1 MFMTH
6 VSKYRMSTKEI
17 IKYKHKFIFRRIF
30 YKCLKTSLHVENE
43 KLKWGKIFFIIHLET
58 NFMLRNEQ
66 YQFMPNDNDFQIIN
80 AHLRK
85 ACNN

>member
-1 MFMTH
+1 MYLKNDFQEKLTLLITIFLDMFMTH

-43 KLKWGKIFFIIHLET
+43 ILKWGKIFFIIHLET
-58 NFMLRNEQ
+58 NFMLKE
-66 YQFMPNDNDFQIIN
+66 
-80 AHLRK
+80 
-85 ACNN
+85 

>member
-17 IKYKHKFIFRRIF
+17 IKYKHKIIFRRIF

-43 KLKWGKIFFIIHLET
+43 IVKWGKNLFHYSF
-58 NFMLRNEQ
+58 RN
-66 YQFMPNDNDFQIIN
+66 
-80 AHLRK
+80 
-85 ACNN
+85 

>member
-6 VSKYRMSTKEI
+6 VSNYRMSTKEI

-43 KLKWGKIFFIIHLET
+43 ILKWGKIFFIIHLET
-58 NFMLRNEQ
+58 NFMLKE
-66 YQFMPNDNDFQIIN
+66 
-80 AHLRK
+80 
-85 ACNN
+85 

>member
-17 IKYKHKFIFRRIF
+17 IKYKHKIIFRRIF

-43 KLKWGKIFFIIHLET
+43 IVKWGKNIFHYSF
-58 NFMLRNEQ
+58 RN
-66 YQFMPNDNDFQIIN
+66 
-80 AHLRK
+80 
-85 ACNN
+85 